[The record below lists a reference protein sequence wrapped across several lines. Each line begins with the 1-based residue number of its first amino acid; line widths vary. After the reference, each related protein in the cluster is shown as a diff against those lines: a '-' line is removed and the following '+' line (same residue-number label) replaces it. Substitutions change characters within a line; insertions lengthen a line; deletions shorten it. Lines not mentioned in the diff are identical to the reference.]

1 MIYIL
6 TFLVSSA
13 FVWIGTRECTK
24 RKMEDGMWKTVRLKK
39 IPVLIGLLLPAL
51 LASMRAVSVGSDV
64 SFYVVPLFNK
74 AINSNSFSDY
84 VAILG
89 GDINDVGYCLLNY
102 ILSRFTTEI
111 GWLFF
116 ATELIIVFF
125 TFAGCWQ
132 LRGKA
137 YPWLSMLFF
146 YFLFY
151 NITLS
156 TVRQS
161 CALAI
166 SFFALSY
173 LFEKQFSKDAIIKSI
188 ICVMVACTF
197 HRTAVF
203 EFAIILIAYLSLKN
217 KFSVAKFTVAA
228 CVGCLVAR
236 LFATRFLAIVS
247 GLIGLVTSKYTNEFF
262 LSTNTTGASGYR
274 SITVLAAVVTILQF
288 AYMKR
293 EKKDYWK
300 GINKALFSLNML
312 YIFAMLFLSS
322 FAFIPRL
329 MYYVQFLWCVSFA
342 QGTKLVKEDRLN
354 ICIATILLLAI
365 AFSFWTFFF
374 VIGNVHGTYPYTFR

>member
-1 MIYIL
+1 
-6 TFLVSSA
+6 
-13 FVWIGTRECTK
+13 
-24 RKMEDGMWKTVRLKK
+24 MEDGMWKTVRLKK

-274 SITVLAAVVTILQF
+274 SIIVLAAVVTILQF

>member
-1 MIYIL
+1 M
-6 TFLVSSA
+6 
-13 FVWIGTRECTK
+13 
-24 RKMEDGMWKTVRLKK
+24 
-39 IPVLIGLLLPAL
+39 
-51 LASMRAVSVGSDV
+51 
-64 SFYVVPLFNK
+64 
-74 AINSNSFSDY
+74 
-84 VAILG
+84 
-89 GDINDVGYCLLNY
+89 
-102 ILSRFTTEI
+102 
-111 GWLFF
+111 
-116 ATELIIVFF
+116 
-125 TFAGCWQ
+125 
-132 LRGKA
+132 
-137 YPWLSMLFF
+137 
-146 YFLFY
+146 FY

-203 EFAIILIAYLSLKN
+203 ECAIILIAYLSLKN

-274 SITVLAAVVTILQF
+274 SIIVLAAVVTILQF

>member
-13 FVWIGTRECTK
+13 FIWIGTRECTK
-24 RKMEDGMWKTVRLKK
+24 RKMEDGMWKMVRLKK

-64 SFYVVPLFNK
+64 SFYVVPFFNK
-74 AINSNSFSDY
+74 AINSKSFNDY
-84 VAILG
+84 ITILG

-102 ILSRFTTEI
+102 IISQFTTEI
-111 GWLFF
+111 GWLFCV
-116 ATELIIVFF
+116 TELIIIFF

-173 LFEKQFSKDAIIKSI
+173 LLKKQFSKDAIIKSI

-197 HRTAVF
+197 HRTAIF
-203 EFAIILIAYLSLKN
+203 EFAIILIAYLAFKN
-217 KFSVAKFTVAA
+217 KFSVAKFIIATWG
-228 CVGCLVAR
+228 GCLIAR
-236 LFATRFLAIVS
+236 FFAIKFLSIVG

-274 SITVLAAVVTILQF
+274 SLIMLSVVVTILQF

-293 EKKDYWK
+293 DKGDYWK
-300 GINKALFSLNML
+300 GFNKVLFDLNML
-312 YIFAMLFLSS
+312 YVFVMLFLSC

-329 MYYVQFLWCVSFA
+329 MYYIQFLWCISFA
-342 QGTKLVKEDRLN
+342 QGTKLVKEDLLN
-354 ICIATILLLAI
+354 TCIATILLLAI
-365 AFSFWTFFF
+365 AFSFWIFFF
-374 VIGNVHGTYPYTFR
+374 VIGNVHGTYPYAFR

>member
-1 MIYIL
+1 M
-6 TFLVSSA
+6 
-13 FVWIGTRECTK
+13 
-24 RKMEDGMWKTVRLKK
+24 
-39 IPVLIGLLLPAL
+39 LIGLLLPAL

-166 SFFALSY
+166 SFLHFLIF
-173 LFEKQFSKDAIIKSI
+173 LKS
-188 ICVMVACTF
+188 
-197 HRTAVF
+197 
-203 EFAIILIAYLSLKN
+203 N
-217 KFSVAKFTVAA
+217 
-228 CVGCLVAR
+228 LV
-236 LFATRFLAIVS
+236 
-247 GLIGLVTSKYTNEFF
+247 K
-262 LSTNTTGASGYR
+262 
-274 SITVLAAVVTILQF
+274 
-288 AYMKR
+288 
-293 EKKDYWK
+293 
-300 GINKALFSLNML
+300 ML
-312 YIFAMLFLSS
+312 LSS
-322 FAFIPRL
+322 
-329 MYYVQFLWCVSFA
+329 
-342 QGTKLVKEDRLN
+342 
-354 ICIATILLLAI
+354 LL
-365 AFSFWTFFF
+365 S
-374 VIGNVHGTYPYTFR
+374 V

>member
-1 MIYIL
+1 M
-6 TFLVSSA
+6 
-13 FVWIGTRECTK
+13 K
-24 RKMEDGMWKTVRLKK
+24 RSLQKM
-39 IPVLIGLLLPAL
+39 
-51 LASMRAVSVGSDV
+51 
-64 SFYVVPLFNK
+64 
-74 AINSNSFSDY
+74 
-84 VAILG
+84 
-89 GDINDVGYCLLNY
+89 
-102 ILSRFTTEI
+102 
-111 GWLFF
+111 
-116 ATELIIVFF
+116 
-125 TFAGCWQ
+125 
-132 LRGKA
+132 
-137 YPWLSMLFF
+137 SMLFF

-188 ICVMVACTF
+188 ICVMVACAF

-203 EFAIILIAYLSLKN
+203 EFAIILIAYLALKN
-217 KFSVAKFTVAA
+217 KLSVAKFTVAA

-236 LFATRFLAIVS
+236 LFATRFLTIVS
-247 GLIGLVTSKYTNEFF
+247 GVIGLVTSKYTNEFF

-274 SITVLAAVVTILQF
+274 SIIILAAVVTILQF

-300 GINKALFSLNML
+300 GINKALFSLNVL

-329 MYYVQFLWCVSFA
+329 MYYIQFLWCISFA
-342 QGTKLVKEDRLN
+342 QGTKLVKEDSLN
-354 ICIATILLLAI
+354 TCIATILLLTI
-365 AFSFWTFFF
+365 AFSFWIFFF
-374 VIGNVHGTYPYTFR
+374 VIGNVHGTYPYAFK